1 MDISPAAIATMRK
14 LIAKSQGSDIDW
26 EKDFA
31 NLSKAHQA
39 IAVIAEAL
47 GLAVSVNEYKGNTY
61 VEASTIEAVVN
72 DLEVKLAK
80 KA

>member
-1 MDISPAAIATMRK
+1 VDISPAAIATMRK

-26 EKDFA
+26 EVDFA